1 MNRVEEVYKAWFQ
14 IFKDVVVPKMMFRP
28 KWYKSDDDLH
38 NDDLV
43 YFKKEADNHYD
54 ENWSI
59 GRIDQVI
66 RSKSDNKVRRV
77 VVRYRNSGE
86 NSDRT
91 TDRSVR
97 KLVKLFSIDEF
108 QVQDDLTELERR
120 IESQRSKE
128 SDRDVFR
135 SDSCSGSVLRSS
147 CMLSLIHI

>member
-1 MNRVEEVYKAWFQ
+1 M
-14 IFKDVVVPKMMFRP
+14 
-28 KWYKSDDDLH
+28 
-38 NDDLV
+38 
-43 YFKKEADNHYD
+43 
-54 ENWSI
+54 
-59 GRIDQVI
+59 
-66 RSKSDNKVRRV
+66 

-97 KLVKLFSIDEF
+97 KLVKLFSVDEF

-147 CMLSLIHI
+147 CMCCCASHHKLTLHSMGPVACSLINILPWQDMLTACALPLSLDGVMVSYCDNSLSAGADEDLGHNKELGVLVQMAEGLLD